1 MGLFLK
7 KSSQDL
13 EILNDMYNT
22 VNTGH
27 IWPIVLKGLDKDLEI
42 LILVGFM
49 VFSMELNWILHF
61 HTFFNAFLKFGH
73 SINPLRTIR
82 FSKNRIFFEIFV
94 IFRSAF
100 LREFVTK
107 NQKLYHHSIANF
119 PLISKMGLFKKK
131 AV

>member
-22 VNTGH
+22 VKTGQ

-49 VFSMELNWILHF
+49 VFSMELD
-61 HTFFNAFLKFGH
+61 
-73 SINPLRTIR
+73 
-82 FSKNRIFFEIFV
+82 
-94 IFRSAF
+94 
-100 LREFVTK
+100 
-107 NQKLYHHSIANF
+107 
-119 PLISKMGLFKKK
+119 
-131 AV
+131 